1 MKKRLKK
8 IFCIG
13 LLVLSCKDKWDTEL
27 KIWADKETLLNQ
39 GFFEVSLDSKLT
51 ALYLDEVII
60 RDEKS
65 EIVYYRPFYVTSANE
80 GRVYVTSNLDS
91 KGIKC
96 MDLLDLRTEI
106 KTEKCPQQ
114 KLLPGRIYEIYIRFG
129 INWATKVV
137 YR

>member
-1 MKKRLKK
+1 MKIILQK

-13 LLVLSCKDKWDTEL
+13 LLLLSCKDKWDTVL

-39 GFFEVSLDSKLT
+39 GFFEISYDSEFFLID
-51 ALYLDEVII
+51 LDEVII
-60 RDEKS
+60 RDEKG
-65 EIVYYRPFYVTSANE
+65 EIIFYRPFYRTSAND

-114 KLLPGRIYEIYIRFG
+114 KLLPGRIYEIYVRSG